1 MSRLAGLIG
10 RAFDVADAECLGAHN
25 PTELAE
31 LIDAELRDDDDLMAQ
46 LADTAARSRRGPCA
60 RTNEADE
67 RLVLDLLDTLTSE
80 AGS

>member
-10 RAFDVADAECLGAHN
+10 RAFDV
-25 PTELAE
+25 
-31 LIDAELRDDDDLMAQ
+31 
-46 LADTAARSRRGPCA
+46 
-60 RTNEADE
+60 ADE